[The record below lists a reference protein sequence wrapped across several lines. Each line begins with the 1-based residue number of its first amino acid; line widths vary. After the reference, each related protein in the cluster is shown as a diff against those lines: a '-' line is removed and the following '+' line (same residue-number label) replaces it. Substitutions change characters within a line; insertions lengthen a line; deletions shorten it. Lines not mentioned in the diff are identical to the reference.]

1 MSNKITMPVLGATV
15 DYSMAP
21 KVKPRVHAAVLKECN
36 KRVMQEHARLHI
48 PRHFEAGADKRY
60 GYRSRLSTVGLAFI
74 YRNNRAAY
82 DRIPKIS
89 KNRLDSKTGNV
100 SLFQTAKAM
109 YQDVKNVLGYGPL
122 VWSGALK
129 QQVTNPANQVV
140 RGTQYGSSLTIKTP
154 VYATSRIKLKS
165 GKRATQM
172 QKEAL
177 RRAAE
182 LQAIT
187 EGEQRTLRAIFR
199 REYLKIMSNPND
211 PAHTFLGTSVGDALR
226 QRAARKKKG

>member
-1 MSNKITMPVLGATV
+1 MQATMPVLGAQV
-15 DYSMAP
+15 SYSMAP
-21 KVKPRVHAAVLKECN
+21 KVKPRVHAAVMKECN
-36 KRVMQEHARLHI
+36 RRVMLEHARLNV
-48 PRHFEAGADKRY
+48 PRHFEPDAAKRY
-60 GYRSRLSTVGLAFI
+60 GYGDRLSTVNLAFL
-74 YRNNRAAY
+74 YRTNRSAY
-82 DRIPKIS
+82 DRVPKIT
-89 KNRLDSKTGNV
+89 KRLKDSKTGEWG
-100 SLFQTAKAM
+100 LTEIARAM
-109 YQDVKNVLGYGPL
+109 YRDVKDVLNYSPL
-122 VWSGALK
+122 VWSGALRK
-129 QQVTNPANQVV
+129 QVTNPANQVV

>member
-1 MSNKITMPVLGATV
+1 MPMFVLGAEV
-15 DYSMAP
+15 SYSMAP
-21 KVKPRVHAAVLKECN
+21 KVKPRVHSAVMRECN
-36 KRVMQEHARLHI
+36 RRVMQEHARLHM
-48 PRHFEAGADKRY
+48 PKHFEPGADKRY
-60 GYRSRLSTVGLAFI
+60 GYGIRWSNLNLAFL
-74 YRNNRAAY
+74 YSNNRSAY
-82 DRIPKIS
+82 DRVPKIT
-89 KNRLDSKTGNV
+89 RYQQDHKTKVWSG
-100 SLFQTAKAM
+100 QETPRAM
-109 YQDVKNVLGYGPL
+109 YQDVKDVLGYAPL

-154 VYATSRIKLKS
+154 VYATSRIRLRN

-172 QKEAL
+172 QREAL

-211 PAHTFLGTSVGDALR
+211 PAHTFLSMFNGDTLR